1 MDENDTV
8 NLCQTMRE
16 ITRDDALY
24 LAQQM
29 LDDALDA
36 YDYLVLE
43 E

>member
-1 MDENDTV
+1 MDESDSD

-16 ITRDDALY
+16 ITLDEALS

-36 YDYLVLE
+36 YDYLTLE

>member
-1 MDENDTV
+1 MDESDSD

-16 ITRDDALY
+16 ITLDEAVS

-36 YDYLVLE
+36 HDYLTLE